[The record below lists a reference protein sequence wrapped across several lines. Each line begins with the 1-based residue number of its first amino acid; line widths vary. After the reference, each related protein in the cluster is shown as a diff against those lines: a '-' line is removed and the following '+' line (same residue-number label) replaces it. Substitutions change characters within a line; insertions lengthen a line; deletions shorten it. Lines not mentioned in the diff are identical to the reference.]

1 MKSQISYI
9 RNTNY
14 DCTKRYDTI
23 YNKQEIQKWLN
34 IQSQSEISLK
44 WIVESVQWFVMRY
57 ASPILTYRTL
67 NKFLEISFLS

>member
-14 DCTKRYDTI
+14 DCTKRYDI
-23 YNKQEIQKWLN
+23 FNNKQEIQKWLN

-44 WIVESVQWFVMRY
+44 WIV
-57 ASPILTYRTL
+57 
-67 NKFLEISFLS
+67 